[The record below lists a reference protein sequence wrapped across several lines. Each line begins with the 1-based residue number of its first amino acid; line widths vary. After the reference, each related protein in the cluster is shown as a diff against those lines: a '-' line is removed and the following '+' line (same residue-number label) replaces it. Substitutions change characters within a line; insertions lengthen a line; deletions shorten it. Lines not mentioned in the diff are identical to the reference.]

1 MKRAA
6 AWWRSNERLALI
18 MVSTALVMAG
28 QGAMAP
34 VLPLFA
40 KSLGAG
46 VAGVGVTL
54 SVFGLARALLNV
66 PFGALADRRGRRTL
80 LVNGPLVSALGM
92 LGSGFAGDLI
102 ELALW
107 RFVAGAGSAMYM
119 TGAQIYLADIAGPEN
134 RARVIGANQGALLF
148 GVSVGPGIGGLI
160 AELLGLRAPFF
171 AVAVA
176 AAMAAFYAWLRLPET
191 APPPQGSPEE
201 AAGAAGQ
208 RGSRPGRELLRSRDF
223 LAVSGVTF
231 AVFVTRAGG
240 RLTLMPLLAAAQFGY
255 SAGTLGVIF
264 TAMSLVN
271 LAGIAPAAQVAD
283 RFGRKRA
290 IVPSTAG
297 VAIALLMMAG
307 AQSHAIFL
315 ASAALLAVASSIAGP
330 APAAY
335 AADIAPPELRGIA
348 MGLYRTAGDIGFL
361 LGPVLLGACADAT
374 SISLALAL
382 NAVIVVLSGA
392 FFAVAARERSGSRTE
407 SRSRW

>member
-1 MKRAA
+1 MRFPVQTAV
-6 AWWRSNERLALI
+6 WRSR
-18 MVSTALVMAG
+18 
-28 QGAMAP
+28 
-34 VLPLFA
+34 
-40 KSLGAG
+40 
-46 VAGVGVTL
+46 
-54 SVFGLARALLNV
+54 
-66 PFGALADRRGRRTL
+66 
-80 LVNGPLVSALGM
+80 
-92 LGSGFAGDLI
+92 GSGFAGDLI

-119 TGAQIYLADIAGPEN
+119 TGAQIYLADISGPEN

-148 GVSVGPGIGGLI
+148 GVSIGPGIGGLI

-176 AAMAAFYAWLRLPET
+176 AAVAALYAWLRLPET
-191 APPPQGSPEE
+191 APPPQGNPEE
-201 AAGAAGQ
+201 AVGAAGQ
-208 RGSRPGRELLRSRDF
+208 RRRPGRELLRSRDF

-255 SAGTLGVIF
+255 SAGTLGVVF

-271 LAGIAPAAQVAD
+271 LAGIAPAAHVAD

-290 IVPSTAG
+290 IVPSAAG
-297 VAIALLMMAG
+297 VCVALLMMAG

-315 ASAALLAVASSIAGP
+315 ASAGLLAVATSIVGP

-335 AADIAPPELRGIA
+335 AADIAPPAMRGIA

-361 LGPVLLGACADAT
+361 LGPVLLGVCADAT
-374 SISLALAL
+374 SISLALTL
-382 NAVIVVLSGA
+382 NAVIVALSGA
-392 FFAVAARERSGSRTE
+392 FFAVAAR
-407 SRSRW
+407 